1 MRTPTCINTTCSPLS
16 ILFVGPL
23 INQCFMQVKPLKVNV
38 SKKKV
43 RSHPQQLPNPCN
55 AAFYYFCKRKKKKE
69 INRDSSCVILS
80 KICTLSTPGVISW
93 KAKRRRVRGW
103 GGGGEKR
110 TEVTGKP
117 RHCVTEVTVLLQK
130 LFQRW
135 NETWPAPFGAQKLLE
150 MFPGDVFT
158 QLLQYLDWRRNFQGG
173 ADFSQPAWA
182 QLLKKLFIRSV
193 ISSQLTWHVC
203 ALFIFSISR
212 AGWIPDLLAE

>member
-1 MRTPTCINTTCSPLS
+1 MWA
-16 ILFVGPL
+16 
-23 INQCFMQVKPLKVNV
+23 
-38 SKKKV
+38 KKKCALIPSSSQTPAMQPFIISV
-43 RSHPQQLPNPCN
+43 
-55 AAFYYFCKRKKKKE
+55 KGKKKKE

-103 GGGGEKR
+103 GGGEKR

-212 AGWIPDLLAE
+212 AGWIPDLLVE